1 MRGKLE
7 DNNIIVLPD
16 YWDGLIDKETITV
29 HLTPMGIFVHQELF
43 VEKIEWGKNVFVKN
57 GNGGPIKCYY
67 QIWADRDMG
76 EKLHVE
82 YEGETP
88 ADYPGDQSM
97 HSIAG
102 YDYEPLIQ
110 VGDKTNGICSNN
122 LF

>member
-1 MRGKLE
+1 ME
-7 DNNIIVLPD
+7 H
-16 YWDGLIDKETITV
+16 TV
-29 HLTPMGIFVHQELF
+29 HDHVLEAWPSACSRGVHQELF

-102 YDYEPLIQ
+102 YDYDRRQ
-110 VGDKTNGICSNN
+110 N
-122 LF
+122 